1 MPFPTDTS
9 WRKRLFYTAA
19 AFIGVA
25 VVWYFGI
32 GDHTP
37 SRQDAERFLA
47 WGLDNG
53 EEIVGFRDSG
63 EAAKL
68 TAGLVGK
75 IDEVECHRDPADR
88 KWFQRWQT
96 SWRYAC
102 IYRLAGSDSAKYL
115 TLISAVYS
123 KAADH
128 ADVGNYG
135 VGFLDEFRQR
145 EELAKYGLRPLWPY

>member
-1 MPFPTDTS
+1 MTGNVCGRPNRES
-9 WRKRLFYTAA
+9 GGK
-19 AFIGVA
+19 AFGV
-25 VVWYFGI
+25 
-32 GDHTP
+32 D
-37 SRQDAERFLA
+37 
-47 WGLDNG
+47 
-53 EEIVGFRDSG
+53 
-63 EAAKL
+63 
-68 TAGLVGK
+68 
-75 IDEVECHRDPADR
+75 
-88 KWFQRWQT
+88 
-96 SWRYAC
+96 AC